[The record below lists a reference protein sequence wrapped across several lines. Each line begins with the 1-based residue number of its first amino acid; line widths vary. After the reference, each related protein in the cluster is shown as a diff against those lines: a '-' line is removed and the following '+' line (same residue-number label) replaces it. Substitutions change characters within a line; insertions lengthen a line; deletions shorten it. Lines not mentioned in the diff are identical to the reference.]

1 MLTPRHSP
9 NYLEVQ
15 RNFKTYKNII
25 KAINDTL
32 NRHKTKFPE
41 TFKLSNGKIISDSKK
56 ISTAYNDHFI
66 SICELD
72 EVTQPPNCHFTN
84 YFSNKPNCNFQFHPI
99 AQTDVAHI
107 IDNLKPKTST
117 GIDNIS
123 SKLLKRTK
131 DSITAP
137 LTIIINQMMASG
149 LFPDALKVS
158 KVIPLYKKDDESNLS
173 NYRPIALLPS
183 I

>member
-1 MLTPRHSP
+1 MLTPRDSP

-25 KAINDTL
+25 RRSITIAKQDYYNKLFNKYSKNLKMTRKAINDTL
-32 NRHKTKFPE
+32 NRHKTKSKFPK
-41 TFKLSNGKIISDSKK
+41 TFKLSNGKIISDSKE

-66 SICELD
+66 SIGELD

-137 LTIIINQMMASG
+137 LT
-149 LFPDALKVS
+149 
-158 KVIPLYKKDDESNLS
+158 
-173 NYRPIALLPS
+173 
-183 I
+183 